1 MFNGEVCR
9 GREELVEQWG
19 LYFKDLYVPSESP
32 DFGSNWKQVVEST
45 VDETFGLLTADENAF
60 VSSETIQKVIKTLPR
75 GKAGNDDHVVYGR
88 FIYGMQEVAPLLANL
103 YTYMLRCGYIPE
115 SMKRGVIITLHEAG
129 KNVKTSRTI
138 TGLSHSR
145 LLCLNYMRWCY

>member
-32 DFGSNWKQVVEST
+32 DFDSEWKQVVEST
-45 VDETFGLLTADENAF
+45 VNETFGLLTADENAF

-75 GKAGNDDHVVYGR
+75 GKAGNDDHVVYEH
-88 FIYGMQEVAPLLANL
+88 FIYGMQEVAPVLANL
-103 YTYMLRCGYIPE
+103 YTYM
-115 SMKRGVIITLHEAG
+115 
-129 KNVKTSRTI
+129 
-138 TGLSHSR
+138 
-145 LLCLNYMRWCY
+145 

>member
-32 DFGSNWKQVVEST
+32 DFDSEWKQVVEST
-45 VDETFGLLTADENAF
+45 VNETFGLLTADENAF

-75 GKAGNDDHVVYGR
+75 GKAGNDDQCSVRTLYLWNARGCTCVSELVYIYVVYEHV
-88 FIYGMQEVAPLLANL
+88 IYGMQEVAPVLANL
-103 YTYMLRCGYIPE
+103 ITYM
-115 SMKRGVIITLHEAG
+115 
-129 KNVKTSRTI
+129 
-138 TGLSHSR
+138 
-145 LLCLNYMRWCY
+145 